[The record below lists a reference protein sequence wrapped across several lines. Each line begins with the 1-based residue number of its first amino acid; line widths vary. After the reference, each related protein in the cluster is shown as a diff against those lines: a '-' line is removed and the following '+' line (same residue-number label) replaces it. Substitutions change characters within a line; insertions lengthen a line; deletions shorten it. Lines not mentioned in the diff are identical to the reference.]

1 MLSSNCSFLI
11 PVISRS
17 QIVVLLFLVLVIFSL
32 MRAVR
37 ARISYGQKAAE
48 KRVKLV
54 LFIAT

>member
-11 PVISRS
+11 PVISRG